1 MRARD
6 IMTREVITV
15 EPGTP
20 VRDVIQTLLDNR
32 ISGVPVVVEGRV
44 VGIVSE
50 GDLILRER
58 AQRPRTSMAYLAQ
71 QLFEDHTKLAEEYRR
86 AHGMLAEQ
94 VMTREVITCTPGT
107 PVAEIA
113 HTMAQRHIRRLP
125 VVQDDLLVGIVTRAD
140 VLRAAASR
148 LSAPEPPTPRSDGEI
163 RRQLIAALQREPWAE
178 VDRLEVDVADG
189 RVTLRGLAESPAER
203 EAIELAARA
212 IAGVTEV
219 VNQLEI
225 APELEA

>member
-20 VRDVIQTLLDNR
+20 VRDLIETLLTNR

-58 AQRPRTSMAYLAQ
+58 AQRPRGSMAYLAQ

-86 AHGMLAEQ
+86 AHGMVAEQ
-94 VMTREVITCTPGT
+94 VMSREVLTCSPGT

-113 HTMAQRHIRRLP
+113 NIMAQRRIRRLP
-125 VVQDDLLVGIVTRAD
+125 VVDDELLVGIVTRAD

-148 LSAPEPPTPRSDGEI
+148 LSEPESPAALSDGEI
-163 RRQLIAALQREPWAE
+163 RRQLIESLKREPWAE
-178 VDRLEVDVADG
+178 VDRLEVEVANG
-189 RVTLRGLAESPAER
+189 RVTLRGLAESAAER
-203 EAIELAARA
+203 EAIELAAQA
-212 IAGVTEV
+212 IAGVNGV
-219 VNQLEI
+219 VNELLIEPDLES
-225 APELEA
+225 

>member
-20 VRDVIQTLLDNR
+20 VRDLIETLLSHR
-32 ISGVPVVVEGRV
+32 ISGVPVVTAGRV
-44 VGIVSE
+44 IGIVSE

-58 AQRPRTSMAYLAQ
+58 AQRPRSSMAYLAQ
-71 QLFEDHTKLAEEYRR
+71 QLFEDHAKLAEEFRR
-86 AHGMLAEQ
+86 AHGMVAEE
-94 VMTREVITCTPGT
+94 VMSREVVTCAPGT

-113 HTMAQRHIRRLP
+113 NIMAQRRIRRLP
-125 VVQDDLLVGIVTRAD
+125 VVENDLLVGIVTRAD

-148 LSAPEPPTPRSDGEI
+148 LSSSEAPAALSDREI
-163 RRQLIAALQREPWAE
+163 RRELLASLKREPWAE
-178 VDRLEVDVADG
+178 VDRLEVAVANG
-189 RVTLRGLAESPAER
+189 RVRLRGLAESAAER

-219 VNQLEI
+219 VNELSV
-225 APELEA
+225 APNVEE